1 MRHYILILAWVWS
14 LGLGAQT
21 RGDSVFSSLQPD
33 RLTLLV
39 FYDPDC
45 AECRQEL
52 FALRHA
58 SVVES
63 RIKEELLQVLAIYT
77 GEDEA
82 LWRSHR
88 ESLPKS
94 WLVVMTDG
102 GIDGYDISALPAIY
116 LLDADRKVMMH
127 NPTVSQLSSLLES
140 LWQDP

>member
-1 MRHYILILAWVWS
+1 MRYCILILAWVWS

-58 SVVES
+58 SVVEA
-63 RIKEELLQVLAIYT
+63 RIKEELLQVLAIYM

-94 WLVVMTDG
+94 WQVVMADG
-102 GIDGYDISALPAIY
+102 GIDGYDLSAMPAIY

-127 NPTVSQLSSLLES
+127 NPTVPQLSALLES
-140 LWQDP
+140 LWQNP

>member
-1 MRHYILILAWVWS
+1 MRYCILILAWVWS

-52 FALRHA
+52 FAL
-58 SVVES
+58 
-63 RIKEELLQVLAIYT
+63 K
-77 GEDEA
+77 
-82 LWRSHR
+82 RSHR

-94 WLVVMTDG
+94 WQVVMADG
-102 GIDGYDISALPAIY
+102 GIDGYDLSAMPAIY

-127 NPTVSQLSSLLES
+127 NPTVPQLSALLES
-140 LWQDP
+140 LWQNP